1 MGRPREH
8 DEATGEALLDA
19 AEDLLAVGDPGAV
32 TVRAVARE
40 VGVPTRAVYTL
51 FDSKEG
57 LLEALAARGYQVLAA
72 RVAAVDPTDDP
83 AADLVTAGIEGF
95 RAFAL
100 DRPGLFRLTFERV
113 ATEVL
118 ADSRALRAADGS
130 YAALVRWVRRA
141 QEAGAIDDRPE
152 QEVAFA
158 FHACCLGL
166 ATSELSR
173 EPPPVGSSFWRP
185 VADID
190 GLVLWR
196 RALAALVDG
205 FAPRERT

>member
-8 DEATGEALLDA
+8 DEATGEALIDA
-19 AEDLLAVGDPGAV
+19 AEQLLAVGDPTAV

-51 FDSKEG
+51 FGSKEG
-57 LLEALAARGYQVLAA
+57 LLEALAARGYHLLAE
-72 RVAAVDPTDDP
+72 RVAAVEPTDDP

-95 RAFAL
+95 RVFAL
-100 DRPGLFRLTFERV
+100 DHPGLFRLTFERV
-113 ATEVL
+113 ATDVL
-118 ADSRALRAADGS
+118 ADSRALRAATDS
-130 YAALVRWVRRA
+130 YLALVQWIRRA
-141 QEAGAIDDRPE
+141 QETGVIDDRPE

-173 EPPPVGSSFWRP
+173 EPPPVGSSFWHP
-185 VADID
+185 VAGVD

-196 RALAALVDG
+196 GALTAVVDG
-205 FAPRERT
+205 LAPRERT